1 MAENK
6 MATIAAI
13 YGKELGEDVIL
24 FDTERDSYVKS
35 RFLDSGLQIYD
46 VPNEKWIDAPYALT
60 HLLTGRLEIA
70 AEKSKE
76 KSTPLRV
83 RTPARLNFSVEKMFG
98 GRMNTRARN
107 VLERNGFLDIKDIY
121 DTPPAELMRLPKMG
135 DSVMT
140 CIITKL
146 NICGYDYE
154 GHWGIT
160 LKEMWKQ
167 MKIMRKGKKE
177 RDRGKI

>member
-13 YGKELGEDVIL
+13 YGKELGEDIIL
-24 FDTERDSYVKS
+24 FDTERDSYTKA

-76 KSTPLRV
+76 KSAPLHLSTPL
-83 RTPARLNFSVEKMFG
+83 RLNFSVEKMFEG
-98 GRMNTRARN
+98 WGNTRARN
-107 VLERNGFLDIKDIY
+107 VLERNGFLDMKDVY
-121 DTPPAELMRLPKMG
+121 DTPPEELMRLPKMS
-135 DSVMT
+135 DSVMH
-140 CIITKL
+140 CIVSKL
-146 NICGYDYE
+146 NVCGYDYE
-154 GHWGIT
+154 KHWNVTI
-160 LKEMWKQ
+160 KEMWAQ
-167 MKIMRKGKKE
+167 MKIMRKKKREHDKGKA
-177 RDRGKI
+177 